1 MYSYEMESNR
11 KVWTII
17 LRTINGCNKI
27 YIHLNGPRYIYIYI
41 YIYMTRKGNI
51 SSTKYNDAAIFQRE
65 INY

>member
-11 KVWTII
+11 KVWTTI
-17 LRTINGCNKI
+17 LRTINRCNKI
-27 YIHLNGPRYIYIYI
+27 YIHLNGPQ

-51 SSTKYNDAAIFQRE
+51 SSTKYNDAAIFQWE